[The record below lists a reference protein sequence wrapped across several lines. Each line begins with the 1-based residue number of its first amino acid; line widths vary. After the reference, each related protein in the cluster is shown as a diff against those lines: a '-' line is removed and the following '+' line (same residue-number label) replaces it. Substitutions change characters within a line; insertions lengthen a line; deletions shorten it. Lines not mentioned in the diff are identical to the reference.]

1 VSKRFVY
8 FLFFCFAFL
17 IFSCK
22 KSKQTEIP
30 ETISVSLN
38 EAVNLFKKN
47 LYKNKIDSVFAK
59 YDFNGSIAVFQDSVL
74 LARKDV
80 GFEDFNS
87 KTEISDQTIF
97 AIGSVSKQFTA
108 VLILQLTESGK
119 LKLDDKVSQY
129 LSDFQN
135 KDYENITVQQL
146 LNHTSGISDSGNGLL
161 FKSGSGFSY
170 SNKGFYFLGKLIEK
184 VSGKDLNENYAELFR
199 KAGMKNTYTAENFTG
214 NHFAGTYLGNPK
226 KFQKVEN
233 MPKRLAEKSISI
245 SAGGILSTVDD
256 LHLWNQALYSGKLLN
271 SESLKQFENK
281 SADRNHPIF
290 GKMGYGFGIMMSTG
304 KPDSFFHSG
313 YVKGSP
319 SLNIYYPE
327 SKISIIIL
335 SNIAD
340 ESAGKNTIF
349 KPHREMKDFA
359 DGIEIV
365 KIDFE

>member
-1 VSKRFVY
+1 MRKIVP
-8 FLFFCFAFL
+8 FLLLLCIL
-17 IFSCK
+17 FSCK
-22 KSKQTEIP
+22 SEKEKIANAKITRQAIIDSAIT
-30 ETISVSLN
+30 
-38 EAVNLFKKN
+38 AFKKN

-74 LARKDV
+74 LTGKNN
-80 GFEDFNS
+80 GFEDLNT
-87 KTEISDQTIF
+87 KTKISDQTIF

-108 VLILQLTESGK
+108 VLILQLAESRK

-135 KDYENITVQQL
+135 KDYEKITVQQL

-184 VSGKDLNENYAELFR
+184 VSGKNLNENYAELFR

-214 NHFAGTYLGNPK
+214 NHFAGAYLGNSK
-226 KFQKVEN
+226 KFQKVGN

-245 SAGGILSTVDD
+245 SAGGILSTVDN
-256 LHLWNQALYSGKLLN
+256 LHLWNQVLYNGKLLN

-327 SKISIIIL
+327 NKISVIIL

-340 ESAGKNTIF
+340 EGAGKNAIF
-349 KPHREMKDFA
+349 KPHREMKYFA
-359 DGIEIV
+359 DEIENV
-365 KIDFE
+365 KVDFE